1 MKKVLKML
9 SCPGGRGRGWG
20 YTFLIFALASVIYS
34 CEPDEDVTPGSIEGT
49 WHCKENHYIHGEQW
63 YYVDIENDPNI
74 SNRVL
79 IYNFL
84 GLNAITDTF
93 HVYATLTG
101 STLNIPQQII
111 EGHTVS
117 GQGTVA
123 DNYKTINLE
132 YSDDDGSGEA
142 DPVTAVYTKQ

>member
-1 MKKVLKML
+1 MTKKSNKIKQLVSLVLI
-9 SCPGGRGRGWG
+9 S
-20 YTFLIFALASVIYS
+20 ILASFIFYS

-49 WHCKENHYIHGEQW
+49 WHCKENHYIYEEQW
-63 YYVDIENDPNI
+63 YWVDIENDPNI

-84 GLNAITDTF
+84 DLNASITDTF
-93 HVYATLTG
+93 HIYATLTG
-101 STLNIPQQII
+101 RTLNIPQQII

-142 DPVTAVYTKQ
+142 APVTAVYTKQ